1 MAAARDATPRTDL
14 APGRDRRAARAWSLR
29 RAGAPHFLLLALLI
43 AAPARAQQEPDTTFD
58 TRVTRPALAERAPRL
73 LFDEA
78 HHEFHRTAGR
88 YRPFADLA
96 RHDGWRVTPN
106 AVPLDSAVLEGSAL
120 LVIANALGHEDM
132 DRPEASQAAFT
143 PMEVRAV
150 EAWVRRGGSLLLIA
164 DHAPMGDAARS
175 LGEAFGVGMHAAYTA
190 DSGRT
195 EDSRK
200 TILHFRPGKG
210 LHASHPIVAGRDSTE
225 RVRHVVAFTGQSL
238 AGPPGATS
246 VLELSA
252 QAEDLLVRLGESIDR
267 VPAEKRRSAAGRSQ
281 GLAFEHGRGR
291 VVVMGEAAMF
301 TAQVAGRGRSPMGM
315 NVPGNDDRQFA
326 LNVLR
331 WLGRA
336 L

>member
-1 MAAARDATPRTDL
+1 MKGKPISSAHGHDDPRL
-14 APGRDRRAARAWSLR
+14 HGVRGKRQ
-29 RAGAPHFLLLALLI
+29 HFSRLSWLLALCL
-43 AAPARAQQEPDTTFD
+43 ASPAIAQQEPDTTFD
-58 TRVTRPALAERAPRL
+58 TRVARPALAERAPRM

-78 HHEFHRTAGR
+78 HHEFHRTSGR
-88 YRPFADLA
+88 YRPFAALA

-106 AVPLDSAVLEGSAL
+106 AAPLDSAVLSRADL

-132 DRPEASQAAFT
+132 DRPEASHAAFT
-143 PMEVRAV
+143 PAEVRAIEV
-150 EAWVRRGGSLLLIA
+150 WVQRGGALLLIA

-175 LGEAFGVGMHAAYTA
+175 LGESFGVGMHAAYTA
-190 DSGRT
+190 DPGRS
-195 EDSRK
+195 EDARK

-210 LHASHPIVAGRDSTE
+210 LHESHPIVVGRDSTE

-238 AGPPGATS
+238 AGPPGAAS
-246 VLELSA
+246 VLALSA
-252 QAEDLLVRLGESIDR
+252 SAEDLLVRLGESIDR
-267 VPAEKRRSAAGRSQ
+267 VPPEKRRSAAGRAQ

-301 TAQVAGRGRSPMGM
+301 TAQVAGSKRSPMGM

-331 WLGRA
+331 WLARA